1 MTIVCK
7 NFKGLQMD
15 KLDKIIQIIHQL
27 KEDAMATPT
36 NNVSGGKIAG
46 TPAAD
51 PGNPP
56 VRKKNRY
63 IFPTQ
68 KGYRS
73 VWKRSQPK
81 V

>member
-1 MTIVCK
+1 
-7 NFKGLQMD
+7 MD
-15 KLDKIIQIIHQL
+15 KLDRIISIIRLL
-27 KEDAMATPT
+27 KEEGMGVPT

-56 VRKKNRY
+56 VKRKNRY

-68 KGYRS
+68 KGYRN

>member
-1 MTIVCK
+1 
-7 NFKGLQMD
+7 MD

-27 KEDAMATPT
+27 KEEGMIAMPT
-36 NNVSGGKIAG
+36 NNVSAGKIAG

-81 V
+81 I

>member
-1 MTIVCK
+1 
-7 NFKGLQMD
+7 MD

-27 KEDAMATPT
+27 KEEGIVGGVPT